1 MAIFH
6 YTIKIVGRSK
16 GKSVI
21 SASAYLNGD
30 VMKNEETGRISYY
43 TSKKEVVYTRLMMCE
58 NALQIYAIIVTLS
71 LIIVLSFYLLHR
83 REVTRLSQ
91 KLQTLLH
98 SFTHAELTLDFPSSD
113 ITDLVNALNELLRVY
128 HKQVYSLQK
137 KDEAIK
143 ETITNLAHD
152 LRTPVTAIQGYTQML
167 LQSPELSE
175 EDLDAAVIINERL
188 NVLNQLLNQLF
199 EFARIEADEMDFSYT
214 TFDLNAVLRSV
225 AVSFFKSFEER
236 KIIPVLSIAEISF
249 PFYGDEKAVTR
260 IFENIISNALSHG
273 KSDYHFSSYDDN
285 ENYHF
290 SFQNFTDSINES
302 DIKLQI
308 LHRSQLSKICRAL
321 RIEKQ

>member
-1 MAIFH
+1 M
-6 YTIKIVGRSK
+6 
-16 GKSVI
+16 SV
-21 SASAYLNGD
+21 
-30 VMKNEETGRISYY
+30 V
-43 TSKKEVVYTRLMMCE
+43 
-58 NALQIYAIIVTLS
+58 LQIYAIIVTLS

-175 EDLDAAVIINERL
+175 EDLDAAAVINERL

-199 EFARIEADEMDFSYT
+199 EFARIEADEMEFSYT

-236 KIIPVLSIAEISF
+236 K
-249 PFYGDEKAVTR
+249 
-260 IFENIISNALSHG
+260 IISNALSHG

-302 DIKLQI
+302 DIDKIFNRFYTTDLS
-308 LHRSQLSKICRAL
+308 RSRKTTGLGLTIAKNLTVKMGGSISASLNNNVFEIVVCFP
-321 RIEKQ
+321 KQKG

>member
-1 MAIFH
+1 M
-6 YTIKIVGRSK
+6 
-16 GKSVI
+16 SV
-21 SASAYLNGD
+21 
-30 VMKNEETGRISYY
+30 V
-43 TSKKEVVYTRLMMCE
+43 
-58 NALQIYAIIVTLS
+58 LQIYAIIVTLS
-71 LIIVLSFYLLHR
+71 LIIVLSFYLFHR

-98 SFTHAELTLDFPSSD
+98 SFTHAELTLDFPFSD

-175 EDLDAAVIINERL
+175 EDLDAAAVINERL

-199 EFARIEADEMDFSYT
+199 EFARIEADEMEFSYT

-236 KIIPVLSIAEISF
+236 KIIPALSIAEISF

-302 DIKLQI
+302 DIDKIFNRFYTTDLS
-308 LHRSQLSKICRAL
+308 RSRKTTGLGLTIAKNLTVKMGGSISASLNNNVFEIVVCFP
-321 RIEKQ
+321 KQKG

>member
-1 MAIFH
+1 M
-6 YTIKIVGRSK
+6 
-16 GKSVI
+16 SV
-21 SASAYLNGD
+21 
-30 VMKNEETGRISYY
+30 V
-43 TSKKEVVYTRLMMCE
+43 
-58 NALQIYAIIVTLS
+58 LQIYAIIVTLS
-71 LIIVLSFYLLHR
+71 LIIVLSFYLFHR

-91 KLQTLLH
+91 KLQTLLN

-302 DIKLQI
+302 DIDKIFNRFYTTDLS
-308 LHRSQLSKICRAL
+308 RSRKTTGLGLTIAKNLTVKMGGSISASLNNNVFEIVVCFP
-321 RIEKQ
+321 KQKG

>member
-1 MAIFH
+1 MEYILR
-6 YTIKIVGRSK
+6 TNTV
-16 GKSVI
+16 
-21 SASAYLNGD
+21 
-30 VMKNEETGRISYY
+30 
-43 TSKKEVVYTRLMMCE
+43 SKKYTNYYAVDKVSISIKKGE
-58 NALQIYAIIVTLS
+58 IY
-71 LIIVLSFYLLHR
+71 
-83 REVTRLSQ
+83 
-91 KLQTLLH
+91 
-98 SFTHAELTLDFPSSD
+98 
-113 ITDLVNALNELLRVY
+113 LVNALNELFRVY

-199 EFARIEADEMDFSYT
+199 EFARIEADEMEFSYT

-249 PFYGDEKAVTR
+249 PFYGDEKAVIR

-302 DIKLQI
+302 DIDKIFNRFYTTDLS
-308 LHRSQLSKICRAL
+308 RSRKTTGLGLTIAKNLTVKMGGSISASLNNNVFEIVVCFP
-321 RIEKQ
+321 KQKG

>member
-1 MAIFH
+1 M
-6 YTIKIVGRSK
+6 
-16 GKSVI
+16 SV
-21 SASAYLNGD
+21 L
-30 VMKNEETGRISYY
+30 
-43 TSKKEVVYTRLMMCE
+43 
-58 NALQIYAIIVTLS
+58 LQIYAIIVTLS
-71 LIIVLSFYLLHR
+71 LIIVLSFYLLHC

-113 ITDLVNALNELLRVY
+113 ITDLVNALNELFRVY

-175 EDLDAAVIINERL
+175 EDLDAAAVINERL

-199 EFARIEADEMDFSYT
+199 EFARIEADEMEFSYT
-214 TFDLNAVLRSV
+214 TFD
-225 AVSFFKSFEER
+225 
-236 KIIPVLSIAEISF
+236 SF

-302 DIKLQI
+302 DIDKIFNRFYTTDLS
-308 LHRSQLSKICRAL
+308 RSRKTTGLGLTIAKNLTVKMGGSISASLNNNVFEIVVCFP
-321 RIEKQ
+321 KQKG

>member
-1 MAIFH
+1 M
-6 YTIKIVGRSK
+6 
-16 GKSVI
+16 SV
-21 SASAYLNGD
+21 
-30 VMKNEETGRISYY
+30 V
-43 TSKKEVVYTRLMMCE
+43 
-58 NALQIYAIIVTLS
+58 LQIYAIIVTLS
-71 LIIVLSFYLLHR
+71 LIIVLSFYLFHR

-113 ITDLVNALNELLRVY
+113 ITDLVNALNESLRVY

-199 EFARIEADEMDFSYT
+199 EMDFSYT

-302 DIKLQI
+302 DIDKIFNRFYTTDLS
-308 LHRSQLSKICRAL
+308 RSRKTTGLGLTIAKNLTVKMGGSISASLNNNVFEIVVCFP
-321 RIEKQ
+321 KQKG

>member
-1 MAIFH
+1 M
-6 YTIKIVGRSK
+6 
-16 GKSVI
+16 SV
-21 SASAYLNGD
+21 
-30 VMKNEETGRISYY
+30 V
-43 TSKKEVVYTRLMMCE
+43 
-58 NALQIYAIIVTLS
+58 LQIYAIIVTLS
-71 LIIVLSFYLLHR
+71 LIIVLSFYLFHR

-175 EDLDAAVIINERL
+175 EDLDAAAVINERL

-199 EFARIEADEMDFSYT
+199 EFARIEADEMEFSYT

-236 KIIPVLSIAEISF
+236 KIIPALSIAE
-249 PFYGDEKAVTR
+249 

-302 DIKLQI
+302 DIDKIFNRFYTTDLS
-308 LHRSQLSKICRAL
+308 RSRKTTGLGLTIAKNLTVKMGGSISASLNNNVFEIVVCFP
-321 RIEKQ
+321 KQKG

>member
-1 MAIFH
+1 M
-6 YTIKIVGRSK
+6 
-16 GKSVI
+16 SV
-21 SASAYLNGD
+21 
-30 VMKNEETGRISYY
+30 V
-43 TSKKEVVYTRLMMCE
+43 
-58 NALQIYAIIVTLS
+58 LQIYAIIVTLS
-71 LIIVLSFYLLHR
+71 LIIVLSFYLFHR

-175 EDLDAAVIINERL
+175 EDLDAAAVINERL

-199 EFARIEADEMDFSYT
+199 EFARIEADEMEFSYT
-214 TFDLNAVLRSV
+214 T
-225 AVSFFKSFEER
+225 FEER
-236 KIIPVLSIAEISF
+236 KIIPALSIAEISF

-302 DIKLQI
+302 DIDKIFNRFYTTDLS
-308 LHRSQLSKICRAL
+308 RSRKTTGLGLTIAKNLTVKMGGSISASLNNNVFEIVVCFP
-321 RIEKQ
+321 KQKG

>member
-1 MAIFH
+1 M
-6 YTIKIVGRSK
+6 
-16 GKSVI
+16 SV
-21 SASAYLNGD
+21 
-30 VMKNEETGRISYY
+30 V
-43 TSKKEVVYTRLMMCE
+43 
-58 NALQIYAIIVTLS
+58 LQIYAIIVTLS
-71 LIIVLSFYLLHR
+71 LIIVLSFYLFHR

-98 SFTHAELTLDFPSSD
+98 SFTHAELTLDFLSSD

-175 EDLDAAVIINERL
+175 EDLDAAAVINERL

-199 EFARIEADEMDFSYT
+199 EFARIEADEMEFSYT

-236 KIIPVLSIAEISF
+236 KIIPALSIAEISF

-302 DIKLQI
+302 DIDKIFNRFYTTDLS
-308 LHRSQLSKICRAL
+308 RSRKTTGLGLTIAKNLTVKMGGSISASLNNNVFEIVVCFP
-321 RIEKQ
+321 KQKG

>member
-1 MAIFH
+1 M
-6 YTIKIVGRSK
+6 
-16 GKSVI
+16 SV
-21 SASAYLNGD
+21 
-30 VMKNEETGRISYY
+30 V
-43 TSKKEVVYTRLMMCE
+43 
-58 NALQIYAIIVTLS
+58 LQIYAIIVTLS
-71 LIIVLSFYLLHR
+71 LIIVLSFYLFHR

-91 KLQTLLH
+91 KLQTLLR

-214 TFDLNAVLRSV
+214 TFNLNAVLRSV

-302 DIKLQI
+302 DIDKIFNRFYTTDLS
-308 LHRSQLSKICRAL
+308 RSRKTTGLGLTIAKNLTVKMGGSISASLNNNVFEIVVCFP
-321 RIEKQ
+321 KQKG

>member
-1 MAIFH
+1 M
-6 YTIKIVGRSK
+6 
-16 GKSVI
+16 SV
-21 SASAYLNGD
+21 
-30 VMKNEETGRISYY
+30 V
-43 TSKKEVVYTRLMMCE
+43 
-58 NALQIYAIIVTLS
+58 LQIYAIIVTLS
-71 LIIVLSFYLLHR
+71 LIIVLSFYLFHR

-302 DIKLQI
+302 DIDKI
-308 LHRSQLSKICRAL
+308 FNRFYSKR
-321 RIEKQ
+321 

>member
-1 MAIFH
+1 M
-6 YTIKIVGRSK
+6 
-16 GKSVI
+16 SV
-21 SASAYLNGD
+21 
-30 VMKNEETGRISYY
+30 V
-43 TSKKEVVYTRLMMCE
+43 
-58 NALQIYAIIVTLS
+58 LQIYAIIVTLS

-98 SFTHAELTLDFPSSD
+98 SFTHAVLTLDFPSSD

-175 EDLDAAVIINERL
+175 EDLDAAAVINERL

-199 EFARIEADEMDFSYT
+199 EFARIEADEMEFSYT

-236 KIIPVLSIAEISF
+236 KIIPALSIAEISF

-260 IFENIISNALSHG
+260 IFENIVSNALSHG

-302 DIKLQI
+302 DIDKIFNRFYTTDLS
-308 LHRSQLSKICRAL
+308 RSRKTTGLGLTIAKNLTVKMGGSISASLNNNVFEIVVCFP
-321 RIEKQ
+321 KQKG